1 MIILSMISSSSSSSS
16 LYYSMLYHVSL
27 AYDML
32 MYSNITVHHIDRQDQ
47 ARQGRR

>member
-1 MIILSMISSSSSSSS
+1 MIIISMISSSSSSS
-16 LYYSMLYHVSL
+16 LYYIMLYHVSL